1 MIRSIAQLVSGGVD
15 LLEAEGRLARL
26 HLVRIAALLAI
37 LISCSITA
45 AGAIGAIG
53 AGLVIVLTE
62 RMGLGGALIAVGL
75 GLVLLTLISAMWAW
89 SGLGRE

>member
-62 RMGLGGALIAVGL
+62 RMGLGGALIGVGL
-75 GLVLLTLISAMWAW
+75 GLVLLTLISALWAW